1 MNYFLVDINSAQ
13 QLDLSGSEL
22 LVYSALVYL
31 TKHSAWKGSTYQL
44 AKLSRCGSA
53 KTAERVLRRLIEDGK
68 VFRTADGYSLR
79 QNDAPQGQND
89 AVLRQND
96 ANPKKVTKKNII
108 NNSQS
113 LSVSKETDRTD
124 GQTDFDI
131 FWANFAPPAP
141 FRKYKTACRK
151 FWDSKDMTNNWR
163 ARAAEKAKDHLP
175 DRNPYWFLHDYDF
188 LNDGTIGMKPED
200 IPTPTWLN
208 GAEQEECIRAGIQL
222 AVCKNP
228 QTGLFGTVTKQD
240 ADLFKLQIHHTIN
253 N

>member
-131 FWANFAPPAP
+131 CSN
-141 FRKYKTACRK
+141 CK
-151 FWDSKDMTNNWR
+151 FIILLTTK
-163 ARAAEKAKDHLP
+163 
-175 DRNPYWFLHDYDF
+175 
-188 LNDGTIGMKPED
+188 
-200 IPTPTWLN
+200 N
-208 GAEQEECIRAGIQL
+208 GAKRHPKAFLSTNICKSLIPCIIFAS
-222 AVCKNP
+222 
-228 QTGLFGTVTKQD
+228 
-240 ADLFKLQIHHTIN
+240 
-253 N
+253 

>member
-13 QLDLSGSEL
+13 QLDLAGSEL

-31 TKHSAWKGSTYQL
+31 TKHSAWKGSPNQL
-44 AKLSRCGSA
+44 AKLSRCGKRMTA
-53 KTAERVLRRLIEDGK
+53 LRALEKLLERGLVIKTDSGLRI
-68 VFRTADGYSLR
+68 A
-79 QNDAPQGQND
+79 QNEQVVAQNEQKI
-89 AVLRQND
+89 AQNEQI
-96 ANPKKVTKKNII
+96 PKKVTKKNII

-151 FWDSKDMTNNWR
+151 FWDSKDMTNDWR
-163 ARAAEKAKDHLP
+163 ARAAEKAKNHLP

-188 LNDGTIGMKPED
+188 LNDGTVGMKPED

-208 GAEQEECIRAGIQL
+208 GTEQEECIRAGIQL
-222 AVCKNP
+222 AVCRNP

>member
-44 AKLSRCGSA
+44 AKLSRCGDADTAGRVVKKLIARGLIVRTTLGISLPQNAASLPQNAAVIPQNAA
-53 KTAERVLRRLIEDGK
+53 KL
-68 VFRTADGYSLR
+68 
-79 QNDAPQGQND
+79 
-89 AVLRQND
+89 
-96 ANPKKVTKKNII
+96 KKVTKKNII

-131 FWANFAPPAP
+131 FWANFAPTAP
-141 FRKYKTACRK
+141 FRKYKSACRK
-151 FWDSKDMTNNWR
+151 FWDSKDMTNDWR
-163 ARAAEKAKDHLP
+163 ARAAEKAKNHLP

-188 LNDGTIGMKPED
+188 LNDGTVGTTKEN

-222 AVCKNP
+222 AVCSNP

>member
-13 QLDLSGSEL
+13 QLNLSGSEL

-44 AKLSRCGSA
+44 AKLSRCGDR
-53 KTAERVLRRLIEDGK
+53 KTAQRALERLLERGLIGK
-68 VFRTADGYSLR
+68 TECGIFI
-79 QNDAPQGQND
+79 GQND
-89 AVLRQND
+89 PTIGQND
-96 ANPKKVTKKNII
+96 PKAGQNVPNQKKVTKKDKI

-151 FWDSKDMTNNWR
+151 FWDSKDMTNDWR
-163 ARAAEKAKDHLP
+163 ARAAEKAKNHLP

-188 LNDGTIGMKPED
+188 LNDGTVGMKPED

-222 AVCKNP
+222 AVCRNP